1 MVGVVDLGREMV
13 MVEFWVV
20 WLRCRW
26 KVDLDENWC
35 QEKGLIPNGLQGS
48 RAPGPS
54 GIVSK
59 ESLANRRRGKFG
71 D

>member
-1 MVGVVDLGREMV
+1 MVRVVDFGGVMV

-20 WLRCRW
+20 RCRW